1 MGSDV
6 IRPIAE
12 FSRPDAASLW
22 QVVNDDVMGGRSVS
36 RVGAGPTGTL
46 VFSGELSLANGG
58 GFASMR
64 LLPGDLALGP
74 RDVIVATLK
83 GDGRDYLLNL
93 YTLGAPM
100 AFSHRARF
108 NTGAGTWQ
116 TVRLPVAGFQA
127 TRFGTP
133 VPAPPAAAAGPVVS
147 VGFMLADGRAGPF
160 SLELSALGVEG

>member
-1 MGSDV
+1 M

-12 FSRPDAASLW
+12 FMRPDAASLW

-36 RVGAGPTGTL
+36 RVGAGPTGAL

-64 LLPGDLALGP
+64 SLPGDLALGP
-74 RDVIVATLK
+74 RDVIVATVK

-100 AFSHRARF
+100 AFSHRVRF
-108 NTGAGTWQ
+108 TTGAGTRQ
-116 TVRLPVAGFQA
+116 TVRFPLAEFKA

-133 VPAPPAAAAGPVVS
+133 VSAPPAAEAGPVVS
-147 VGFMLADGRAGPF
+147 VGFMLADGKAGPF
-160 SLELSALGVEG
+160 SLEVSALGVEG

>member
-12 FSRPDAASLW
+12 FMRLDAASLW
-22 QVVNDDVMGGRSVS
+22 QVVNDDVMGGMSVS
-36 RVGAGPTGTL
+36 RVGAGPTGAL

-64 LLPGDLALGP
+64 SLPGDLALGP
-74 RDVIVATLK
+74 RDVIVATVK

-100 AFSHRARF
+100 AFSHRVRF
-108 NTGAGTWQ
+108 TTGAGTRQ
-116 TVRLPVAGFQA
+116 TVRFPLSEFKA

-133 VPAPPAAAAGPVVS
+133 VSAPPAAEAGPVVS
-147 VGFMLADGRAGPF
+147 VGFMLADGKAGPF
-160 SLELSALGVEG
+160 SLEVSALGVEG

>member
-1 MGSDV
+1 V

-12 FSRPDAASLW
+12 FMRPDAASLW

-36 RVGAGPTGTL
+36 RVGAGPTGAL

-64 LLPGDLALGP
+64 SLPGDLALGP
-74 RDVIVATLK
+74 GDVIVATVK

-100 AFSHRARF
+100 AFSHRVRF
-108 NTGAGTWQ
+108 TTGAGTRQ
-116 TVRLPVAGFQA
+116 TVRFPLAEFKA

-133 VPAPPAAAAGPVVS
+133 VSAPPAAEAGPVVS
-147 VGFMLADGRAGPF
+147 VGFMLADGKAGPF
-160 SLELSALGVEG
+160 SLEVSALGVEG